1 MSERI
6 LITGGAGFI
15 GRIVGRE
22 LLDRG
27 YEVRVLDSLIEQVHG
42 GGERPEGLDDMELL
56 VGDIC
61 DASCV
66 RRALANVDAVIHLA
80 AEVGVGQ
87 SMYAITRYTATNEL
101 GTATLFEQLLEQPV
115 RRVVTASSMRIYGE
129 GLYRSADGRLFEDV
143 QRQRTTGGSWDPVD
157 EEGRPLTPLQ
167 TPESK
172 RHALAHSAARRVGT
186 ARVAGSSRWP
196 AEH

>member
-1 MSERI
+1 
-6 LITGGAGFI
+6 
-15 GRIVGRE
+15 
-22 LLDRG
+22 
-27 YEVRVLDSLIEQVHG
+27 
-42 GGERPEGLDDMELL
+42 MELL

-115 RRVVTASSMRIYGE
+115 RRVVTASSMSIYGE
-129 GLYRSADGRLFEDV
+129 WLYRSADRSLFDAV
-143 QRQRTTGGSWDPVD
+143 QRQRTTGGSCRTGK
-157 EEGRPLTPLQ
+157 GRWGH
-167 TPESK
+167 K
-172 RHALAHSAARRVGT
+172 RVRT
-186 ARVAGSSRWP
+186 
-196 AEH
+196 

>member
-1 MSERI
+1 
-6 LITGGAGFI
+6 
-15 GRIVGRE
+15 
-22 LLDRG
+22 
-27 YEVRVLDSLIEQVHG
+27 
-42 GGERPEGLDDMELL
+42 MELL

-115 RRVVTASSMRIYGE
+115 RRVVTASSMSIYGE

-143 QRQRTTGGSWDPVD
+143 QRQQIGCASCRERLGQYV
-157 EEGRPLTPLQ
+157 
-167 TPESK
+167 
-172 RHALAHSAARRVGT
+172 
-186 ARVAGSSRWP
+186 
-196 AEH
+196 

>member
-1 MSERI
+1 M
-6 LITGGAGFI
+6 
-15 GRIVGRE
+15 
-22 LLDRG
+22 DR
-27 YEVRVLDSLIEQVHG
+27 
-42 GGERPEGLDDMELL
+42 
-56 VGDIC
+56 
-61 DASCV
+61 SCF
-66 RRALANVDAVIHLA
+66 RRALANVYPVVYLVSD
-80 AEVGVGQ
+80 VGVWH

-115 RRVVTASSMRIYGE
+115 RRAVTASSMSIYGE
-129 GLYRSADGRLFEDV
+129 GLYRSADARLFEDV

-157 EEGRPLTPLQ
+157 AAGRPLTPLQ

>member
-1 MSERI
+1 
-6 LITGGAGFI
+6 
-15 GRIVGRE
+15 
-22 LLDRG
+22 
-27 YEVRVLDSLIEQVHG
+27 
-42 GGERPEGLDDMELL
+42 MELL

-115 RRVVTASSMRIYGE
+115 RRVVTASSMSIYGV
-129 GLYRSADGRLFEDV
+129 GLYRSADGTLFEGV
-143 QRQRTTGGSWDPVD
+143 QRQRPTGGSWAAVD
-157 EEGRPLTPLQ
+157 AEGRPLELVPP
-167 TPESK
+167 PE
-172 RHALAHSAARRVGT
+172 RTRPT
-186 ARVAGSSRWP
+186 
-196 AEH
+196 

>member
-6 LITGGAGFI
+6 LITGCAGFI
-15 GRIVGRE
+15 GRIGGRE
-22 LLDRG
+22 LRDRG
-27 YEVRVLDSLIEQVHG
+27 YEVRVLDSLIGQVQG

-56 VGDIC
+56 VVDIC

-115 RRVVTASSMRIYGE
+115 RRVVTESSMSIYGD
-129 GLYRSADGRLFEDV
+129 GLYRSAAGRLFGDF
-143 QRQRTTGGSWDPVD
+143 QRTAATGGGWGP
-157 EEGRPLTPLQ
+157 G
-167 TPESK
+167 
-172 RHALAHSAARRVGT
+172 G
-186 ARVAGSSRWP
+186 
-196 AEH
+196 

>member
-1 MSERI
+1 
-6 LITGGAGFI
+6 
-15 GRIVGRE
+15 
-22 LLDRG
+22 
-27 YEVRVLDSLIEQVHG
+27 
-42 GGERPEGLDDMELL
+42 MELL
-56 VGDIC
+56 GGDIC

-101 GTATLFEQLLEQPV
+101 GTATLFEQLLEQPL
-115 RRVVTASSMRIYGE
+115 RRVVTASSMSIYGE

-157 EEGRPLTPLQ
+157 EEGRPLDRKST
-167 TPESK
+167 
-172 RHALAHSAARRVGT
+172 RRN
-186 ARVAGSSRWP
+186 SS
-196 AEH
+196 H